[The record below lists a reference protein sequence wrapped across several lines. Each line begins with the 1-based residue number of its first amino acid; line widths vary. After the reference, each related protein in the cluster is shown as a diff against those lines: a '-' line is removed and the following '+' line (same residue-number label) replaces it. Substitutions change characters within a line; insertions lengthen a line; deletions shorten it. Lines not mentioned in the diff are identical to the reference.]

1 MRHLEKITEYSLEEL
16 TALFDVRFKNKI
28 ASEKGSST
36 YKSKANIQLNGNRNM
51 QSLSSGFRTLL
62 PSLIHI
68 KSFKDYVILEVKL
81 SIAKLLIP
89 AMVFA
94 LAIALA
100 LITQTPLSFALIGGA
115 VVGLV
120 TFVFLYY
127 RVDQGIK
134 EYAKNLV
141 KN

>member
-16 TALFDVRFKNKI
+16 TAIFDERYKNKI
-28 ASEKGSST
+28 TSEKGSST

-51 QSLSSGFRTLL
+51 QSLSSGFKTLL
-62 PSLIHI
+62 PSSIHI
-68 KSFKDYVILEVKL
+68 KSFKDYVILEVTL

-89 AMVFA
+89 AFVFA
-94 LAIALA
+94 LAITLA
-100 LITQTPLSFALIGGA
+100 LITQTPLSFALIVGA
-115 VVGLV
+115 VVGLI

-134 EYAKNLV
+134 EYTKNLV
-141 KN
+141 KK